1 MKCQEKFHENSRIQ
15 IFNDF
20 YSCADKSIQSQQLA
34 TLVSEHE
41 TARKRGADPSNSRRS
56 MSREY
61 HLVKKGEK
69 IRVCQK
75 MFLNTFA
82 IDEKRIRRL
91 LNNKSE
97 AGTPIPDGRGRH
109 SNHYHVEKRTGYVIE
124 HIKSFKV
131 VESHYVRCD
140 AKFEYLPTDI
150 SVSEMYRMYLQ
161 WREKKNY
168 PLESY

>member
-1 MKCQEKFHENSRIQ
+1 MKIAASKYLTTFTAVLIKA
-15 IFNDF
+15 FNPNNWLHLCR
-20 YSCADKSIQSQQLA
+20 SM
-34 TLVSEHE
+34 HE
-41 TARKRGADPSNSRRS
+41 TTRKRGADPSNSRRS

-82 IDEKRIRRL
+82 IDEKRIRTL

-109 SNHYHVEKRTGYVIE
+109 SNHYHVEKRTGYVME
-124 HIKSFKV
+124 HIKASRLL
-131 VESHYVRCD
+131 SHTMCD
-140 AKFEYLPTDI
+140 VMPNLNI
-150 SVSEMYRMYLQ
+150 YLQ
-161 WREKKNY
+161 I
-168 PLESY
+168 